1 MPFRFLN
8 STIDDAIPG
17 SDVKTRAHSKASRN
31 CVDTLMHYT
40 RSALESDAL
49 SHRLSTVAAPAH
61 ALPKLVLA
69 FLLAIVAS
77 QSDLRAQTLAPPT
90 ASTPQPAAS
99 ASAGTEE
106 ETIEPTF
113 ETQKLARTYILD
125 VPAPRGQITDRN
137 GEPLAQN
144 RLNYN
149 LAINF
154 PTPLDFSDAQALS
167 FAKEKIDKTA
177 RLIGRKIKISDDA
190 ILRHYHNRGIMPME
204 IAQNLT
210 QVEYEQIKNEPPP
223 GVIVRPTYVRVYP
236 NGKVAGQIIGYT
248 GKTGRNPDGIVDNHE
263 TLWPETEGREGLEQT
278 FNQMLAG
285 KHGEYKLTFDKDGR
299 KTSEKLITPPEPGFN
314 VVTTIDLRLQQLAE
328 KALEAKA
335 KRGAIVIIDPNNG
348 DILALASWPT
358 YDPNLFVPSISAEQ
372 LKTLQ
377 DDKDIPLLPRAYRSS
392 YPPGSTFKIAVGIAA
407 LESGA
412 VHPDDRYECVPSIQ
426 IGNVTFHNWKKGNRG
441 ALNFVQAL
449 TESCDTWFYQVGI
462 RTGAQPIIDW
472 ALQLGFGA
480 KCGIPLRGEAE
491 GRVPNDEYMKATH
504 GRRLLNGDI
513 ANMSI
518 GQGDT
523 QVTPLQMA
531 QAMGVVANGGTLYQT
546 RLVQQVQTFDNQ
558 IVTAYQVRAKRILNL
573 SAETL
578 DEVHT
583 GMIDV
588 VNGAGGTAHQA
599 TLDNAEVA
607 GKTGTAQW
615 GPKNKER
622 TAAWFA
628 GFLPADQPRYAFAA
642 LYEGDVGSKVHG
654 GSAAAPMIADV
665 FKEVYKSE
673 KVVSQ
678 KQRRAREQPEIRRAE
693 PVEEEDESD

>member
-1 MPFRFLN
+1 MK
-8 STIDDAIPG
+8 SIWG
-17 SDVKTRAHSKASRN
+17 
-31 CVDTLMHYT
+31 TLGG
-40 RSALESDAL
+40 LW
-49 SHRLSTVAAPAH
+49 VAFSIQA
-61 ALPKLVLA
+61 
-69 FLLAIVAS
+69 
-77 QSDLRAQTLAPPT
+77 TPT
-90 ASTPQPAAS
+90 ASLAQALAPSAVPSTSTPPQAD
-99 ASAGTEE
+99 E
-106 ETIEPTF
+106 ETIVPTF

-144 RLNYN
+144 RLSYN

-167 FAKEKIDKTA
+167 FAREKIDSTA
-177 RLIGRKIKISDDA
+177 RLIGRKLKISDDA

-204 IAQNLT
+204 VAQNLS
-210 QVEYEQIKNEPPP
+210 QLEYEQIKNDPPP
-223 GVIVRPTYVRVYP
+223 GVIVRPIYVRVYP
-236 NGKVAGQIIGYT
+236 SGKVAGQIVGYT

-278 FNQMLAG
+278 FNDMLTG

-299 KTSEKLITPPEPGFN
+299 KTSEKLITPPEPGYN
-314 VVTTIDLRLQQLAE
+314 VVTTLDLRLQQLAE

-348 DILALASWPT
+348 DVLALASWPT

-372 LKTLQ
+372 LKALQ

-392 YPPGSTFKIAVGIAA
+392 YPPGSTFKVAVGIAA
-407 LESGA
+407 LESRA
-412 VHPDDRYECVPSIQ
+412 VSPDDQYECVPAIQ

-462 RTGAQPIIDW
+462 KTGAQPIIDW

-523 QVTPLQMA
+523 QATPLQMA

-558 IVTAYQVRAKRILNL
+558 IVTAYQVRAKRTLNM
-573 SAETL
+573 SSETL
-578 DEVHT
+578 DELRT

-599 TLDNAEVA
+599 SLDNAEVA

-642 LYEGDVGSKVHG
+642 IYEGDVGSKVHG
-654 GSAAAPMIADV
+654 GSAAAPMVADI
-665 FKEVYKSE
+665 FKEIYKGE
-673 KVVSQ
+673 KVVNQ
-678 KQRRAREQPEIRRAE
+678 RQRRAREQPEIRRAE

>member
-1 MPFRFLN
+1 MRGNL
-8 STIDDAIPG
+8 G
-17 SDVKTRAHSKASRN
+17 S
-31 CVDTLMHYT
+31 LW
-40 RSALESDAL
+40 
-49 SHRLSTVAAPAH
+49 
-61 ALPKLVLA
+61 
-69 FLLAIVAS
+69 VAS
-77 QSDLRAQTLAPPT
+77 LILATAVAGDAQTLAPTPT
-90 ASTPQPAAS
+90 PTPS
-99 ASAGTEE
+99 ASPSPEE
-106 ETIEPTF
+106 ETIIPTF

-137 GEPLAQN
+137 GVPLAQN
-144 RLNYN
+144 RLSYN

-154 PTPLDFSDAQALS
+154 PTPLDFSDAQAVS
-167 FAKEKIDKTA
+167 FAREKIDKA
-177 RLIGRKIKISDDA
+177 GKLIGRTLRISDEA
-190 ILRHYHNRGIMPME
+190 ILRHYRNRGIMPFE
-204 IAQNLT
+204 IAQNLS
-210 QVEYEQIKNEPPP
+210 QSEYEAVKDNLPAGIMM
-223 GVIVRPTYVRVYP
+223 RPVYVRIYP

-248 GKTGRNPDGIVDNHE
+248 GRTGRNPDGIVDNHE

-278 FNQMLAG
+278 FNEMLTG

-299 KTSEKLITPPEPGFN
+299 KTSEKLITPPEPGYN
-314 VVTTIDLRLQQLAE
+314 VVTTLDLHLQELAE

-335 KRGAIVIIDPNNG
+335 KRGAMAILNPNNG

-358 YDPNLFVPSISAEQ
+358 YDPNLFVPSISSEKFKA
-372 LKTLQ
+372 LQ
-377 DDKDIPLLPRAYRSS
+377 DDPDIPLLPRAYRSS

-407 LESGA
+407 LESSA
-412 VHPDDRYECVPSIQ
+412 VTPDDRFDCVPAIQ
-426 IGNVTFHNWKKGNRG
+426 IGNVTFHNWKKGDRG

-462 RTGAQPIIDW
+462 KTGAEPIVDW
-472 ALQLGFGA
+472 ALKLGFGA

-513 ANMSI
+513 ANLSI
-518 GQGDT
+518 GQGDV

-531 QAMGVVANGGTLYQT
+531 QAIGIVANGGTFYQT

-558 IVTAYQVRAKRILNL
+558 LVTAYQMRAKR
-573 SAETL
+573 TL
-578 DEVHT
+578 DLSSGTLDQLRT
-583 GMIDV
+583 GLIDV
-588 VNGAGGTAHQA
+588 VNGSGGTAHQA
-599 TLDNAEVA
+599 SLDNVEVA

-628 GFLPADQPRYAFAA
+628 GFLPADQPQYAFAA

-665 FKEVYKSE
+665 FKEIYKG
-673 KVVSQ
+673 Q
-678 KQRRAREQPEIRRAE
+678 QANGRQRREREPEVRRAE

>member
-1 MPFRFLN
+1 MR
-8 STIDDAIPG
+8 STWGNLG
-17 SDVKTRAHSKASRN
+17 SLRVALLILAGTRAGHG
-31 CVDTLMHYT
+31 
-40 RSALESDAL
+40 
-49 SHRLSTVAAPAH
+49 
-61 ALPKLVLA
+61 
-69 FLLAIVAS
+69 
-77 QSDLRAQTLAPPT
+77 QTLAPIPT
-90 ASTPQPAAS
+90 PNATPAA
-99 ASAGTEE
+99 EE
-106 ETIEPTF
+106 ETIIPTF

-137 GEPLAQN
+137 GVPLAQN
-144 RLNYN
+144 RLSYN

-154 PTPLDFSDAQALS
+154 PTPLDFSDAQAVG
-167 FAKEKIDKTA
+167 FAREKIDKA
-177 RLIGRKIKISDDA
+177 GKLIGRTLRISDEA
-190 ILRHYHNRGIMPME
+190 ILRHYRNRGIMPFE
-204 IAQNLT
+204 IAQNLS
-210 QVEYEQIKNEPPP
+210 QSEHEEVKDNLPSGIM
-223 GVIVRPTYVRVYP
+223 VRPVYVRVYP

-248 GKTGRNPDGIVDNHE
+248 GRTGRNPDGIVDNHE

-278 FNQMLAG
+278 FNEMLTG

-299 KTSEKLITPPEPGFN
+299 KTSEKLMTPPEPGYN
-314 VVTTIDLRLQQLAE
+314 VVTTLDLHLQELAE

-335 KRGAIVIIDPNNG
+335 KRGAMVILNPNNG

-358 YDPNLFVPSISAEQ
+358 YDPNLFVPSISSEKFKA
-372 LKTLQ
+372 LQ
-377 DDKDIPLLPRAYRSS
+377 DDPDIPLLPRAYRSS

-412 VHPDDRYECVPSIQ
+412 VQADDRYQCVPAIQ
-426 IGNVTFHNWKKGNRG
+426 IGNVTFHNWKRGDRG

-462 RTGAQPIIDW
+462 KTGAEPIVDW
-472 ALQLGFGA
+472 ALKLGFGA

-504 GRRLLNGDI
+504 ARRLLNGDI
-513 ANMSI
+513 ANLSI
-518 GQGDT
+518 GQGDL

-531 QAMGVVANGGTLYQT
+531 QAIGIVANGGTFYQT

-558 IVTAYQVRAKRILNL
+558 LVTAYQTRAKRTLDF
-573 SAETL
+573 SSGTL
-578 DEVHT
+578 DELRT
-583 GMIDV
+583 GMIDA
-588 VNGAGGTAHQA
+588 VNGSGGTAHQA
-599 TLDNAEVA
+599 SLDNVEVA

-628 GFLPADQPRYAFAA
+628 GFLPADQPQYAFAA

-665 FKEVYKSE
+665 FKEVYKGE
-673 KVVSQ
+673 KIA
-678 KQRRAREQPEIRRAE
+678 RRRERAPQEREVRRAE

>member
-1 MPFRFLN
+1 M
-8 STIDDAIPG
+8 
-17 SDVKTRAHSKASRN
+17 
-31 CVDTLMHYT
+31 TLLRGT
-40 RSALESDAL
+40 LGGL
-49 SHRLSTVAAPAH
+49 W
-61 ALPKLVLA
+61 LA
-69 FLLAIVAS
+69 FLIQATSNGLF
-77 QSDLRAQTLAPPT
+77 AQALAPSAVSSPT
-90 ASTPQPAAS
+90 PS
-99 ASAGTEE
+99 ATQTTDE
-106 ETIEPTF
+106 ETIAPTF

-144 RLNYN
+144 KLSYN

-154 PTPLDFSDAQALS
+154 PTPLDFSDTQALS
-167 FAKEKIDKTA
+167 FAREKIDRTA

-204 IAQNLT
+204 IVQNLSEL
-210 QVEYEQIKNEPPP
+210 EYEQIKNNPPP
-223 GVIVRPTYVRVYP
+223 GVMVRPIYVRAYP

-278 FNQMLAG
+278 FNEMLTG

-299 KTSEKLITPPEPGFN
+299 KTSEKLITPPDPGYN
-314 VVTTIDLRLQQLAE
+314 VVTTLDLRLQQLAE
-328 KALEAKA
+328 KALEARA

-372 LKTLQ
+372 LKALQ

-412 VHPDDRYECVPSIQ
+412 VHPDDRFDCVPAIQ

-462 RTGAQPIIDW
+462 KTGAQPIIDW

-480 KCGIPLRGEAE
+480 KCGIPVRGEAE

-531 QAMGVVANGGTLYQT
+531 QAMGIVANGGTLYQT

-558 IVTAYQVRAKRILNL
+558 LVTAYQVRAKRTLNL
-573 SAETL
+573 SSETL
-578 DEVHT
+578 DELHT

-588 VNGAGGTAHQA
+588 VNAGGGTAHQA
-599 TLDNAEVA
+599 SLDNAEVA

-642 LYEGDVGSKVHG
+642 VYEGDVGSKVHG

-665 FKEVYKSE
+665 FKEIYKGE
-673 KVVSQ
+673 KVVSHE
-678 KQRRAREQPEIRRAE
+678 QRRAREQREIRRAE

>member
-1 MPFRFLN
+1 MRRSEICENLRNLRFVSLLFVVPL
-8 STIDDAIPG
+8 A
-17 SDVKTRAHSKASRN
+17 AS
-31 CVDTLMHYT
+31 
-40 RSALESDAL
+40 
-49 SHRLSTVAAPAH
+49 
-61 ALPKLVLA
+61 
-69 FLLAIVAS
+69 
-77 QSDLRAQTLAPPT
+77 AQTLAPSAVPSATPT
-90 ASTPQPAAS
+90 S
-99 ASAGTEE
+99 EE
-106 ETIEPTF
+106 ETIVPTF

-137 GEPLAQN
+137 GAPLAQN
-144 RLNYN
+144 RISYN

-167 FAKEKIDKTA
+167 FVQEKIDKAGKLT
-177 RLIGRKIKISDDA
+177 GRTLRISDQA
-190 ILRHYHNRGIMPME
+190 ILRHYRNRGIMPLE
-204 IAQNLT
+204 IAKNLS
-210 QVEYEQIKNEPPP
+210 QSEYEEVKDNLPS
-223 GVIVRPTYVRVYP
+223 GMIVRPIYVRVYP
-236 NGKVAGQIIGYT
+236 NGKLAGQVIGYT

-278 FNQMLAG
+278 FNEMLAG

-299 KTSEKLITPPEPGFN
+299 KTSEKLITPPEPGYN
-314 VVTTIDLRLQQLAE
+314 VVTTLDLHLQELAE

-372 LKTLQ
+372 LKSLQ

-392 YPPGSTFKIAVGIAA
+392 YPPGSTFKVAVGIAA
-407 LESGA
+407 LESHA
-412 VHPDDRYECVPSIQ
+412 IYPDDRYECVPSIQ
-426 IGNVTFHNWKKGNRG
+426 VGNVTFHNWKKSNRG

-449 TESCDTWFYQVGI
+449 TESCDTWFYQAGI
-462 RTGAQPIIDW
+462 KTGAVPIIDW
-472 ALQLGFGA
+472 ALKLGFGA

-491 GRVPNDEYMKATH
+491 GRIPNDEYMKATH
-504 GRRLLNGDI
+504 GRRILNGDI

-518 GQGDT
+518 GQGDV

-531 QAMGVVANGGTLYQT
+531 QAMGVIANGGTFYQT

-558 IVTAYQVRAKRILNL
+558 IVTAYQVRAKRTLNL
-573 SAETL
+573 SLETL
-578 DEVHT
+578 EQVRT
-583 GMIDV
+583 GMVNV

-599 TLDNAEVA
+599 SLDNVEVA

-628 GFLPADQPRYAFAA
+628 GFSHADQPRYAFAA
-642 LYEGDVGSKVHG
+642 VYEGEVGSKVHG
-654 GSAAAPMIADV
+654 GFAAAPMISDV
-665 FKEVYKSE
+665 FKEIYKGSKTSNRPE
-673 KVVSQ
+673 
-678 KQRRAREQPEIRRAE
+678 RRAREAPEVRRAE
-693 PVEEEDESD
+693 PVKEEDESD